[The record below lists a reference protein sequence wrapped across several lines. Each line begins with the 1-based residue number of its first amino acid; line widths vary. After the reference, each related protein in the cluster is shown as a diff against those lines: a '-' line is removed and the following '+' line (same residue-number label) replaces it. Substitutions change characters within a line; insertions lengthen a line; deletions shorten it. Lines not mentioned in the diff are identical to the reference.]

1 MPRPALLL
9 AALCLFSACEKPGLF
24 KELKA
29 DRTGISFS
37 NRVRE
42 DSMVNMLTYEYL
54 YNGGGVGIAD
64 FNNDGRPDIY
74 LTASMGPNALYLN
87 EGGMRFR
94 DVTAAAGV
102 EGKGRWSRGVAVV
115 DINNDGLQDIYVC
128 AGTWQVADQRR
139 NLLYVNM
146 GPDPGGVPRFTETA
160 ADYGIDDTTNT
171 QMAAFFDYDRDGDL
185 DLYLLV
191 NQLGKEKPNTFRPIR
206 TDGSAAN
213 TDRLYRNDWDP
224 VRQHAY
230 YTDVSKQAG
239 ITWEGFGLGVQV
251 LDIDEDGWKD
261 ILVSNDYL
269 TGDIFY
275 INNRN
280 GTFTNRVNEYF
291 RKGSLN
297 AMGNDAADID
307 NDGLVDIIE
316 TDMAADDNMRFKMM
330 MNPIDYNWYRYTKQY
345 GFQYQ
350 TVRNTLQVNRGPRPL
365 PNDSLG
371 PPVFSETAFLSGVA
385 YTDWSWAPLLA
396 DLDQDGYRDLMVTNG
411 LPKDI
416 TDNDYI
422 AYRESKGDAR
432 PDELLL
438 LQPPVTTSNY
448 VFRNNG
454 DLTFTDKTKEW
465 GWDIPSFSNGMAY
478 GDLDGD
484 GDLDVVVNNINM
496 PATVWENRTESI
508 APESARHIRIGV
520 RGDTSNI
527 HGLGTVVRIWHQ
539 GTLQAAELTPYRG
552 YLSSVEPV
560 LHFGLGKS
568 QKIDSMVVDW
578 PDGRTET
585 LRDIPAGQT
594 LLLSQSAAASPRQTR
609 PSTLSNTLLREWGPQ
624 AGIFYFHRQEDFPDF
639 DIQRGLPHKF
649 SALAAPV
656 AVGDLDGDGLE
667 DMVVGGNGSQKAFL
681 YFQDASG
688 RFTAKYF
695 NSDDSPQAH
704 EDAAAALLD
713 ADVDGDLDICLA
725 GGGARFKP
733 GSPQYADRLWLNDGK
748 GRFTEAPQGSLPAHL
763 ESESQVRAADY
774 DADGRTDLLLTGR
787 IVPGRYPEPANCRLL
802 RNESGNGKVL
812 FRDVT
817 GETAPGLIGIGLV
830 NDAVWADLDGDR
842 DLDLALTGEWMGVEV
857 FRNEKGTLTRLSTGM
872 NNRKGWWSALASA
885 DLDGDGDLDLVAGN
899 HGLNGYFRASEK
911 EPLRAY
917 SKDYD
922 GNGRTDLLLSQYR
935 SVTPHGPRREYPVAM
950 RDALAEELP
959 QIKKSFPRYDG
970 YGKASTDDVLKAF
983 DRKGELLLEAGE
995 LASGWWEN
1003 QGGMRFAFHPFPAVA
1018 QFAPVHAIGVRDLD
1032 GDGMLDLLLGG
1043 NDGTMSPI
1051 PGRADASYGTVLLGQ
1066 GKGAFKPASLQ
1077 KSGWFDTGDI
1087 RHLKPIRL
1095 ADGGEAFVVSKLE
1108 GPLGLCRKAAL
1119 KKGG

>member
-1 MPRPALLL
+1 MSRTFLTAAAFLLL
-9 AALCLFSACEKPGLF
+9 TACEKPTLF
-24 KELKA
+24 RELKA
-29 DRTGISFS
+29 DKSGIAFS
-37 NRVRE
+37 NEVRE
-42 DSMVNMLTYEYL
+42 DGMINMLTYEYL

-64 FNNDGRPDIY
+64 FNNDGKPDIY

-139 NLLYVNM
+139 NLLYLNM
-146 GPDPGGVPRFTETA
+146 GADPANGVPRFTEA
-160 ADYGIDDTTNT
+160 AAEYGIDDTTNT
-171 QMAAFFDYDRDGDL
+171 QMATFFDYDRDGDL

-224 VRQHAY
+224 VRQHAF

-239 ITWEGFGLGVQV
+239 ITWEGFGLGVQA
-251 LDIDEDGWKD
+251 LDINDDGWKD

-269 TGDIFY
+269 TGDILY
-275 INNRN
+275 VNNRD

-316 TDMAADDNMRFKMM
+316 TDMAAEDNMRFKMM

-350 TVRNTLQVNRGPRPL
+350 TVRNTLQHNRGPRPL

-371 PPVFSETAFLSGVA
+371 APAFSEIAFLSGVA

-422 AYRESKGDAR
+422 AYRESKGNAT
-432 PDELLL
+432 PKELLL

-448 VFRNNG
+448 VFKNNG
-454 DLTFTDKTKEW
+454 DLTFSDKTREW
-465 GWDIPSFSNGMAY
+465 GWDAPSFSNGMAY

-496 PATVWENRTESI
+496 PATVWENRSDKL
-508 APESARHIRIGV
+508 APGKARYLRVGI
-520 RGDTSNI
+520 RGDTANI
-527 HGLGTVVRIWHQ
+527 NGLGTVVRIWHQ
-539 GTLQAAELTPYRG
+539 GVHQISELTPYRG

-560 LHFGLGKS
+560 LHFGLGQSAKV
-568 QKIDSMVVDW
+568 DSLVVDW

-585 LRDIPAGQT
+585 LRDIAAGQT
-594 LLLSQSAAASPRQTR
+594 LLLSQSASAAMRATR
-609 PSTLSNTLLREWGPQ
+609 GMRTKDPLLSEIGPQ
-624 AGIFYFHRQEDFPDF
+624 AGIFYEHRQDDFPDF
-639 DIQRGLPHKF
+639 DYQRALPHKF
-649 SALAAPV
+649 SALAAPIE
-656 AVGDLDGDGLE
+656 VGDLNGDGLD
-667 DMVVGGNGSQKAFL
+667 DMVVGGNAAQKSFL
-681 YFQDASG
+681 YFQGADG

-704 EDAAAALLD
+704 EDASAALLD
-713 ADVDGDLDICLA
+713 ADADGDPDIYLA
-725 GGGARFKP
+725 AGGARFKN
-733 GSPQYADRLWLNDGK
+733 GAPQYLDRLWLNDGK
-748 GRFTEAPQGSLPAHL
+748 GRFTEAPAGSIPAIA
-763 ESESQVRAADY
+763 SSKSCARAADF
-774 DADGRTDLLLTGR
+774 DGDGKTDILLTGR
-787 IVPGRYPEPANCRLL
+787 VVPGLYPNPASCHLL
-802 RNESGNGKVL
+802 RNESAGGKAS

-817 GETAPGLIGIGLV
+817 GEKAAELTEIGLV
-830 NDAVWADLDGDR
+830 NDAAWADLDGDKDP
-842 DLDLALTGEWMGVEV
+842 DLLLAGEWMGIEA
-857 FRNEKGTLTRLSTGM
+857 FRNDKGRFTRMKTGM
-872 NNRKGWWSALASA
+872 DNRKGWWNALETA
-885 DLDGDGDLDLVAGN
+885 DLDGDGDLDIVAGN

-911 EPLRAY
+911 EPLSAY

-922 GNGRTDLLLSQYR
+922 GNGRQDLLLSQYR
-935 SVTPHGPRREYPVAM
+935 ATAPHGKKKEYPVAM

-959 QIKKSFPRYDG
+959 QIKKSFPRYDA
-970 YGKASTDDVLKAF
+970 YGKASVDEVLKAF
-983 DRKGELLLEAGE
+983 DRNGERILEARE

-1003 QGGMRFAFHPFPAVA
+1003 LGGMRFAFHAFATAA
-1018 QFAPVHAIGVRDLD
+1018 QFAPIHAIAVADLD
-1032 GDGMLDLLLGG
+1032 GNGMPDLMLGG
-1043 NDGTMSPI
+1043 NDETMAPI
-1051 PGRADASYGTVLLGQ
+1051 PGRHDASFGTVLLGQ
-1066 GKGAFKPASLQ
+1066 GKGVFTPANMQ
-1077 KSGWFDTGDI
+1077 RSGWFETGDV
-1087 RHLKPIRL
+1087 RQLKPIRL
-1095 ADGGEAFVVSKLE
+1095 AGGIEAFVISKRE
-1108 GPLGLCRKAAL
+1108 GPLVLCRKT
-1119 KKGG
+1119 GMH

>member
-1 MPRPALLL
+1 MSRIILPAAAFLLL
-9 AALCLFSACEKPGLF
+9 TACDKPTLFR
-24 KELKA
+24 ELKA
-29 DRTGISFS
+29 EQTGIAFS
-37 NRVRE
+37 NAIRE
-42 DSMVNMLTYEYL
+42 DGMINMLTYEYL

-64 FNNDGRPDIY
+64 FNNDGKPDIY

-102 EGKGRWSRGVAVV
+102 DGKGRWSRGVAVV

-139 NLLYVNM
+139 NLLYLNM
-146 GPDPGGVPRFTETA
+146 GADPANGVPRFAEMA

-185 DLYLLV
+185 DMYLLV
-191 NQLGKEKPNTFRPIR
+191 NQLGREKPNTFRPIK

-251 LDIDEDGWKD
+251 LDIDDDGWKD

-269 TGDIFY
+269 TGDILY
-275 INNRN
+275 VNNRN

-316 TDMAADDNMRFKMM
+316 TDMAAEDNMRFKMM
-330 MNPIDYNWYRYTKQY
+330 MNPIDYNWYRYTQQY

-350 TVRNTLQVNRGPRPL
+350 TVRNTLQLNRGRRPL

-371 PPVFSETAFLSGVA
+371 APAFSETAFLSGVA

-422 AYRESKGDAR
+422 AYRESKGNAT
-432 PDELLL
+432 PKELLL

-448 VFRNNG
+448 VFKNNG
-454 DLTFTDKTKEW
+454 DLTFSDKTREW
-465 GWDIPSFSNGMAY
+465 GWDVPSFSNGMAY
-478 GDLDGD
+478 ADLDGD

-496 PATVWENRTESI
+496 PATVWENRTESMS
-508 APESARHIRIGV
+508 PESSRHIRIGI

-527 HGLGTVVRIWHQ
+527 NGFGTVVRIWHQ
-539 GTLQAAELTPYRG
+539 GTHQAAELTPYRG
-552 YLSSVEPV
+552 YMSSVEPV
-560 LHFGLGKS
+560 IHFGLGRS

-578 PDGRTET
+578 PDGSTET

-594 LLLSQSAAASPRQTR
+594 LLLSQSASALPRR
-609 PSTLSNTLLREWGPQ
+609 PKMDRMSATLLRDVAAQ
-624 AGIFYFHRQEDFPDF
+624 AGIFYSHSQADFPDF
-639 DIQRGLPHKF
+639 DIQRALPHKF
-649 SALAAPV
+649 SALAAPI
-656 AVGDLDGDGLE
+656 AVGDLNGDGLE
-667 DMVVGGNGSQKAFL
+667 DMVVGGNTSQKAFL
-681 YFQDASG
+681 YFQDAGG

-713 ADVDGDLDICLA
+713 ADVDGDLDIYLS

-748 GRFTEAPQGSLPAHL
+748 GRFTEAPQGSIPNLL
-763 ESESQVRAADY
+763 ESESTVKTADF
-774 DADGRTDLLLTGR
+774 DGDGKTDILLTGKV
-787 IVPGRYPEPANCRLL
+787 IPGRYPGPASCRLFH
-802 RNESGNGKVL
+802 NESGNGRIL

-817 GETAPGLIGIGLV
+817 AEIAGDLVDIGLV
-830 NDAVWADLDGDR
+830 SDAAWADFDGDK

-857 FRNEKGTLTRLSTGM
+857 FRNDKGSFARMTTGM
-872 NNRKGWWSALASA
+872 QDHKGWWNSLSTA
-885 DLDGDGDLDLVAGN
+885 DLDGDGDLDIVAGN
-899 HGLNGYFRASEK
+899 QGLNGYFRATEK

-935 SVTPHGPRREYPVAM
+935 CVTPHGARKEYPVAM

-959 QIKKSFPRYDG
+959 QIKKSFPRYDA
-970 YGKASTDDVLKAF
+970 YGKASVDEVLKGF
-983 DRKGELLLEAGE
+983 DRKGERVLEAGE

-1003 QGGMRFAFHPFPAVA
+1003 QGNMRFTFHPFPTVA
-1018 QFAPVHAIGVRDLD
+1018 QFAPIHAIAVTDLD
-1032 GDGMLDLLLGG
+1032 GNGIPDLILGG

-1051 PGRADASYGTVLLGQ
+1051 PGRSDASYGTVLLGQ
-1066 GKGAFKPASLQ
+1066 GKGVFTPVSLQ
-1077 KSGWFDTGDI
+1077 KSGWFETGDV
-1087 RHLKPIRL
+1087 RHMPPIRL
-1095 ADGGEAFVVSKLE
+1095 ADGSRVFVVSKLE
-1108 GPLGLCRKAAL
+1108 GAVGLMRSSA
-1119 KKGG
+1119 GR